1 MATKT
6 LKFVTTVLK
15 SMNKTEKDVQTEKVT
30 AFVEDST
37 IECQQQ
43 ISTLETSVLPG
54 LRLKLKREQ
63 NNLDKTEEHIQD
75 ETNVKRNLRNL
86 IEKGM
91 DLADDMIETVRIS
104 ESPKAFEPASIFLKT
119 LVELNESKL
128 QYTQSKSNLIS
139 TYYSYLSS
147 KANVDYVIG
156 VIY

>member
-63 NNLDKTEEHIQD
+63 NNLDKANKNYETVKYSVAHSFSAYVSNREDALDRIDSVKNTIKQIETEIANEEAQLAMFSTI
-75 ETNVKRNLRNL
+75 
-86 IEKGM
+86 
-91 DLADDMIETVRIS
+91 LADLT
-104 ESPKAFEPASIFLKT
+104 A
-119 LVELNESKL
+119 
-128 QYTQSKSNLIS
+128 
-139 TYYSYLSS
+139 
-147 KANVDYVIG
+147 
-156 VIY
+156 